1 MKRHCITI
9 SNYIELY
16 KKLPSLNLAKFIRST
31 KVAFA
36 MIIDTDITDANLDK
50 LVDKR
55 YIEQFKSVALNYGS
69 LLNSKKLNAKISD
82 LYMFGNN
89 VFIKILFTGQ
99 NITDKI
105 ENLNEEWTFSKSLI
119 KSGNDWYLTN
129 IDLLKE

>member
-1 MKRHCITI
+1 
-9 SNYIELY
+9 
-16 KKLPSLNLAKFIRST
+16 
-31 KVAFA
+31 

-55 YIEQFKSVALNYGS
+55 YIEQFKSVALNYGG

-129 IDLLKE
+129 IDLL